1 MGVLDWFRR
10 KSKDSA
16 KAPAEETATDTVTA
30 DPADF
35 DPAASPASPAEA
47 SDTASAESAAEAS
60 ETSDTAEAAE
70 KAEPAV
76 AEGVEIP
83 KQQSAEEAADNE
95 AGEGA
100 RK

>member
-1 MGVLDWFRR
+1 MGVFSRFRR
-10 KSKDSA
+10 KSK
-16 KAPAEETATDTVTA
+16 TT
-30 DPADF
+30 
-35 DPAASPASPAEA
+35 AEA
-47 SDTASAESAAEAS
+47 STEEAAASTLTADSPVERASEAEASKNAAEEVTEAAEA
-60 ETSDTAEAAE
+60 EAT
-70 KAEPAV
+70 EPAA

>member
-1 MGVLDWFRR
+1 MGVFSRFRR
-10 KSKDSA
+10 KSK
-16 KAPAEETATDTVTA
+16 T
-30 DPADF
+30 
-35 DPAASPASPAEA
+35 
-47 SDTASAESAAEAS
+47 AAEAS
-60 ETSDTAEAAE
+60 TEEATASTLTADSPIECSSEAEASKDAAE
-70 KAEPAV
+70 VTEAADAEVSETAA

>member
-1 MGVLDWFRR
+1 MGVFAWFRR
-10 KSKDSA
+10 KDKESGN
-16 KAPAEETATDTVTA
+16 APAGEAAGATLTDA
-30 DPADF
+30 PADAPE
-35 DPAASPASPAEA
+35 PAVEA
-47 SDTASAESAAEAS
+47 STAPSGASAA
-60 ETSDTAEAAE
+60 AEAAE
-70 KAEPAV
+70 AAQAPEPAEQPEA

>member
-1 MGVLDWFRR
+1 MGVFERFRR
-10 KSKDSA
+10 KSKEAATAST
-16 KAPAEETATDTVTA
+16 EETPTATR
-30 DPADF
+30 
-35 DPAASPASPAEA
+35 
-47 SDTASAESAAEAS
+47 
-60 ETSDTAEAAE
+60 TAEPMVQAPPDDSTPEAGT
-70 KAEPAV
+70 

>member
-1 MGVLDWFRR
+1 MGVFSRFRR
-10 KSKDSA
+10 KSR
-16 KAPAEETATDTVTA
+16 TT
-30 DPADF
+30 
-35 DPAASPASPAEA
+35 AEA
-47 SDTASAESAAEAS
+47 STEEAAVSTLTAEPSAEADSGSEASKDAVAEVTEAEAG
-60 ETSDTAEAAE
+60 EVAEATA
-70 KAEPAV
+70 

>member
-1 MGVLDWFRR
+1 MT
-10 KSKDSA
+10 SA
-16 KAPAEETATDTVTA
+16 DASAEGTGKA
-30 DPADF
+30 
-35 DPAASPASPAEA
+35 AEA
-47 SDTASAESAAEAS
+47 SDTADAADAA
-60 ETSDTAEAAE
+60 DT
-70 KAEPAV
+70 EPEVAP